1 MPGFEPCLRNT
12 NEDFYQMRMRENGPE
27 NNCRQ
32 SNQGLFFLTSFFLS
46 LSLSLFLS
54 LMLCL
59 LLSHFHCCSLSFP
72 YCCFLIQPL
81 CFSTRSVSLCLQ
93 PFLLSRYLAI
103 SQSFFRSF
111 HSFSST
117 YSLTLSRR
125 HLHSLS
131 LSLLKNM

>member
-46 LSLSLFLS
+46 LL
-54 LMLCL
+54 LCL
-59 LLSHFHCCSLSFP
+59 LLSYFHCCSLSFP
-72 YCCFLIQPL
+72 HCCFLIQPL

-93 PFLLSRYLAI
+93 PFLLRRYLALF
-103 SQSFFRSF
+103 QSFFRSF
-111 HSFSST
+111 NSFSST